1 MAFFWTSSDVITLL
15 AWLDFCIE
23 NGVRFDETILDRLR
37 ENRKRDT
44 GEEKNFTI
52 TQVTNK
58 LVGGLARACP
68 EHPRLREIR
77 AKGSVC
83 FTALDNQTRQD
94 IKTQLANFR
103 QEFVYL
109 ILRKPPHQ
117 HQQLETS
124 APGVD
129 KGSRTGKS
137 VLKELSSNSN
147 DSGRI
152 SSEATSSQGLA
163 SSSFQASCVSPF
175 NHSLVVYPTF
185 VRI

>member
-1 MAFFWTSSDVITLL
+1 MTLLWTSADVITML

-58 LVGGLARACP
+58 LVGGLARSSPKC
-68 EHPRLREIR
+68 PRLHEIR

-83 FTALDNQTRQD
+83 FTALDDLTRHD
-94 IKTQLANFR
+94 IEKQLNVFR
-103 QEFVYL
+103 VEFVDL
-109 ILRKPPHQ
+109 ISRKSPHQ
-117 HQQLETS
+117 HPQLEAAALEQV

-129 KGSRTGKS
+129 EGNRNGKS
-137 VLKELSSNSN
+137 ILKELSSNSN
-147 DSGRI
+147 DFGQVSPG
-152 SSEATSSQGLA
+152 ATSSQ
-163 SSSFQASCVSPF
+163 SFGSTNIRASCVS
-175 NHSLVVYPTF
+175 L
-185 VRI
+185 